1 MGSGLDNAANV
12 SLPGKKKFSTSVQFD
27 SERPLATSP
36 QTLAGEEAISV
47 DVAGSYL
54 LTRNIALKAGVR
66 YHGPANRLAPLT
78 DERQDRS
85 EEHTSELQ
93 SLMRISYAVFCL
105 KNKKHK
111 NIVKSTQMMNL

>member
-1 MGSGLDNAANV
+1 MLCLLVCLWDMWSDWLVFFFKQKTAYEMRISDWSSTCA
-12 SLPGKKKFSTSVQFD
+12 LPIFD

-78 DERQDRS
+78 DERQ
-85 EEHTSELQ
+85 
-93 SLMRISYAVFCL
+93 
-105 KNKKHK
+105 
-111 NIVKSTQMMNL
+111 